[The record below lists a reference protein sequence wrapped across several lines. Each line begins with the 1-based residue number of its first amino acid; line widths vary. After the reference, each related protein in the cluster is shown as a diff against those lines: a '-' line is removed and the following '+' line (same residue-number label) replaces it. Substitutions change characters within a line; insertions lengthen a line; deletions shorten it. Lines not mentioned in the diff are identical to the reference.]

1 MIKEI
6 IEQSKSLN
14 YVPTKQELKNIE
26 NTMSKMHFDEP
37 IIISKFFKFIL

>member
-6 IEQSKSLN
+6 IEQSKRIN

-26 NTMSKMHFDEP
+26 NTMNKMFFVEP
-37 IIISKFFKFIL
+37 IVISNLKFN